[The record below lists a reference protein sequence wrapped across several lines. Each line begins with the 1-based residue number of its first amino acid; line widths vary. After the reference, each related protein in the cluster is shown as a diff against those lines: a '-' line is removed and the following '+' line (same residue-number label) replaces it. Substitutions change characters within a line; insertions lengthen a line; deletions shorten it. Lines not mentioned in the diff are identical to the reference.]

1 MADWQLLKDAGAV
14 ALAASERISRA
25 ARRAIAARGRF
36 SLVLAGGTTPRQT
49 YELLAGGGLAR
60 EAWQLYYGDE
70 RCLPPQDPARNSRMV
85 ADTGLSSGVA
95 AHYPIP
101 AELGPER
108 GALAYAPLVE
118 AALPF
123 DMVLLGM
130 GEDGHTASLFP
141 GCDWPDELVIPV
153 RGAPKPP
160 PQRVSLGLPAL
171 HRCREMLVLVT
182 GQAKAGA
189 IQAWREGS
197 DLPVARAADIPQ
209 ASVLVEQG
217 LLEAVA

>member
-14 ALAASERISRA
+14 AQAASERILRA
-25 ARRAIAARGRF
+25 ARRAVAARGRF
-36 SLVLAGGTTPRQT
+36 SLVLAGGGTPRQT
-49 YELLAGGGLAR
+49 YELLAH
-60 EAWQLYYGDE
+60 EAVDRSAWTLYYGDE
-70 RCLPPQDPARNSRMV
+70 RCLPPRDEARNSRMV
-85 ADTGLSSGVA
+85 MDTGLVMHTA

-108 GALAYAPLVE
+108 GAQAYTPLVE

-141 GCDWPDELVIPV
+141 GLDWPDEPVIPV

-160 PQRVSLGLPAL
+160 PQRVSLGLGAL
-171 HRCREMLVLVT
+171 RQCHEMLVLVS
-182 GQAKAGA
+182 GEGKAAAVRAWRAGA
-189 IQAWREGS
+189 S
-197 DLPVARAADIPQ
+197 LPVARAADIPQ
-209 ASVLVEQG
+209 ASVLVEQA
-217 LLEAVA
+217 LLGRGA